1 MRRQQLARAIYI
13 ALALAITAAGLAGC
27 AASVP
32 AARVVMADTVRSD
45 KPRQSAAALDE
56 ARVPELV
63 AGNTGFAI
71 DVYRAL
77 FNGEQN
83 LLYSPYSLSLA
94 LAMTYAGA
102 RGETERQMAGAM
114 HYTLPRAELHTAFN
128 ALDQALAGRGEGE
141 SLHFTIVNA
150 VWGQQGH
157 AFLEPFLD
165 TLAEQYGA
173 GLRGAD
179 LMQAEDARRIINQ
192 WISDQT
198 ERRIRELLPP
208 GAVDEETVLVLNNVV
223 TFKAAWQHAFPEAH
237 TSDGPFTLLDG
248 DQVTVPMMSQLAELG
263 YAEGAGV
270 QVVELPY
277 AGEELSMVILLPE
290 QGSFERFARS
300 LDVQKIA
307 VWLDRLERRGVAL
320 TMPRFRFDATLR
332 LKDTLVELG
341 MVDAF
346 DEADFSGMD
355 GTQELFIDEMYHQ
368 ALVAVD
374 EAGTEATAASAVV
387 MAIKGG
393 PSMEQEVKIDRP
405 FIFMIRD
412 IETGTILFL
421 GHVVDPAA

>member
-1 MRRQQLARAIYI
+1 MRRRQLASVIYI
-13 ALALAITAAGLAGC
+13 ALALAITASGLAGC

-32 AARVVMADTVRSD
+32 AASMVMSDTVRSD
-45 KPRQSAAALDE
+45 KPRQPAPAPNE
-56 ARVPELV
+56 AQVSELV
-63 AGNTGFAI
+63 AGNSGFAI
-71 DVYRAL
+71 DLYRVL
-77 FNGEQN
+77 LNREQN
-83 LLYSPYSLSLA
+83 LFFSPYSLSLA

-102 RGETERQMAGAM
+102 RGETERQMAGAV
-114 HYTLPRAELHTAFN
+114 HYTLPHAELHTAFN
-128 ALDQALAGRGEGE
+128 ALDQALADRGEEEG
-141 SLHFTIVNA
+141 LHLTIVNA
-150 VWGQQGH
+150 IWGQRGH
-157 AFLEPFLD
+157 VFLETFLD

-179 LMQAEDARRIINQ
+179 FGQAEEARRIINQ

-198 ERRIRELLPP
+198 ERRIQELLPP
-208 GAVDEETVLVLNNVV
+208 GGVDEETVLVLNNVI
-223 TFKAAWQHAFPEAH
+223 TFKATWQHTFPEAY

-248 DQVTVPMMSQLAELG
+248 DQVTVSMMSQLAELG
-263 YAEGAGV
+263 YAEGPGV

-300 LDVQKIA
+300 LDVQKVA
-307 VWLDRLERRGVAL
+307 AWLDRLERRGVAL

-332 LKDTLVELG
+332 LKDALVEMG

-346 DEADFSGMD
+346 DQADFSGMD

-387 MAIKGG
+387 MARKGV
-393 PSMEQEVKIDRP
+393 PRVEDEVKIDRP